1 VLFRL
6 WGEHGQTLLEAATIC
21 LVNVTAVGCET
32 VKGLV
37 LPGVGGFTVA
47 DGSTVKEEDL
57 GNKSVVFPITLEH

>member
-1 VLFRL
+1 
-6 WGEHGQTLLEAATIC
+6 
-21 LVNVTAVGCET
+21 VNVTAVGCET

-37 LPGVGGFTVA
+37 LPGIGGFTVA